1 MKEINSLLE
10 KSRNA
15 LESAELLL
23 DAKFFDASVS
33 RAYYAMF
40 YAAEALLLS
49 KNLEFS
55 SHKSVISLF
64 GKHFV
69 KTKIFKPEIGRQL
82 NKAFE
87 KRLLG
92 DYSYSSKTQ
101 EQTAKE
107 VMNWAKQF
115 LKEAKS
121 SLS

>member
-1 MKEINSLLE
+1 VKEINSLLE

>member
-1 MKEINSLLE
+1 MKEINSLLD
-10 KSRNA
+10 KSQNA

-23 DAKFFDASVS
+23 DAKFFDAAVS

-69 KTKIFKPEIGRQL
+69 KTIIFKPEIGRQL
-82 NKAFE
+82 HKAFE

-107 VMNWAKQF
+107 VMNWGRQF
-115 LKEAKS
+115 LKETKS
-121 SLS
+121 ILA